1 LETRLIRVASLA
13 SRHEQTTVRAAFFA
27 GNAALPKNVN
37 LVRII
42 VSQAPRW
49 GFMIRNMKRILGCV
63 VLGLVTMAASAQWT
77 NPSDDVPAYNAK
89 APVKPLPPVLSG
101 KQLTGIYF
109 SHPYQVTAYKMAAK
123 IPGVLH
129 QQPCYC
135 HCDRAMGHNSL
146 HSCFEGTHGA
156 ACSTCMREAVYAY
169 EQTQKGQTPA
179 QIRAGIE
186 RGEWQN
192 VDLEKA
198 AL

>member
-1 LETRLIRVASLA
+1 MSFPIS
-13 SRHEQTTVRAAFFA
+13 
-27 GNAALPKNVN
+27 NPKS
-37 LVRII
+37 I
-42 VSQAPRW
+42 VGQSSGWP
-49 GFMIRNMKRILGCV
+49 FMIRNMKRIVGCV

-77 NPSDDVPAYNAK
+77 NPANDVPAYNAK
-89 APVKPLPPVLSG
+89 APIKPLPPILSDN
-101 KQLTGIYF
+101 QLTGIYF
-109 SHPYQVTAYKMAAK
+109 THPYQVTAYKMAAK
-123 IPGVLH
+123 IPAVLH

-156 ACSTCMREAVYAY
+156 VCSTCMQEAVYAY
-169 EQTQKGQTPA
+169 QQTKKGQTPA

-186 RGEWQN
+186 RGEFQT